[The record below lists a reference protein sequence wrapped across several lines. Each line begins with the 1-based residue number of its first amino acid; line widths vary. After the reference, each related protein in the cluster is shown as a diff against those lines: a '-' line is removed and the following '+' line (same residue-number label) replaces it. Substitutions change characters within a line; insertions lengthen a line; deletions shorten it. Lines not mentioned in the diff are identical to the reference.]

1 MQTHRQVVEA
11 YFSAVRAHDFPA
23 LSDIRHDGFIQ
34 EWHQMGERTRGKQNA
49 RLINEN
55 HLGLPMPTIRR
66 IHEGPEF
73 CVAETVLAYPDGS
86 IWQAVNIFEFKDG
99 LIVRQTDYFGAPISA
114 PKWRAQWVEQMQEDA
129 PPST

>member
-23 LSDIRHDGFIQ
+23 LSDIRHDDFIQ

-55 HLGLPMPTIRR
+55 HPGLPMPTIRR

-99 LIVRQTDYFGAPISA
+99 LIVRQTDYFGAPIPA
-114 PKWRAQWVEQMQEDA
+114 PTWRAQWVEQMQEDA